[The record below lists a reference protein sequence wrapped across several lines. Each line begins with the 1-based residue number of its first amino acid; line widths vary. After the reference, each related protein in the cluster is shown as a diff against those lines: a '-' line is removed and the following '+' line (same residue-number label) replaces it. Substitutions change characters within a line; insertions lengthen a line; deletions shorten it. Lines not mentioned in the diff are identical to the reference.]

1 MAFTSS
7 TFLLS
12 SYYAYINKFYIL
24 SVLSFIISIIS
35 SGNWY
40 NVNNFSLRIMDL
52 IVAKVCFVTYLTV
65 LILYTNYGFI
75 DIFLLNIMILF
86 YYLSNYRLSNK
97 KEDWVYYHVI
107 FHTFATIDQL
117 VTLNGLIRK

>member
-1 MAFTSS
+1 
-7 TFLLS
+7 
-12 SYYAYINKFYIL
+12 
-24 SVLSFIISIIS
+24 
-35 SGNWY
+35 
-40 NVNNFSLRIMDL
+40 MDL

-107 FHTFATIDQL
+107 FHTFATIDQI